1 MKILVVAF
9 HPSESTFG
17 WVTGGSERKLL
28 ATIGQFQTSGHIIHV
43 LEPLPPMS
51 SQMGCRYT
59 TIPVDLKML
68 RLRGPLAAELS
79 FFEWVPKGV
88 LTGLR
93 SHARH
98 RYDAIYIHNG
108 TIHDLAV
115 GFVLSRL
122 TGLPTI
128 VVVHWMRFS
137 YLNPIRNFMQEL
149 QDGTP
154 LLSSLLRVL
163 GGFIETRINF
173 ADKIICVSRSTAS
186 QIKSLRIDI
195 SKLAIS
201 GSGLGH
207 LRAHH
212 ADREPLDQRKP
223 QALYVGR
230 LHGSKGLFDLMKMWS
245 MVIEKVPEASLE
257 LIGGKDS
264 QDEETLLQIK
274 KSSALKDV
282 HLRGYVSDND
292 LIKLYRKSKVFV
304 FPCYEIGWGLAVA
317 EALSFGVP
325 TVAYAIPALKENFT
339 GCRALLWVKKG
350 DVKEFAQR
358 TIEVLRAN
366 PDSYRHLSVDAK
378 AYSTKF
384 DWSSVARIELE
395 TIERLVC
402 ENRERYGNQ

>member
-28 ATIGQFQTSGHIIHV
+28 ATMGQFQTSGHIIHV

-51 SQMGCRYT
+51 SQMGYHYT

-68 RLRGPLAAELS
+68 RLRGSLAAELS
-79 FFEWVPKGV
+79 FFEWVPMAV

-98 RYDAIYIHNG
+98 RYDAIYVHNG

-115 GFVLSRL
+115 GFILSRL

-137 YLNPIRNFMQEL
+137 SLNPIRNFIQEL
-149 QDGTP
+149 RDGTP
-154 LLSSLLRVL
+154 LLSSLLRAL
-163 GGFIETRINF
+163 GGFIETRMNF
-173 ADKIICVSRSTAS
+173 AGSIICVSRSTAS
-186 QIKSLRIDI
+186 QIKSLGFDT

-207 LRAHH
+207 LARY
-212 ADREPLDQRKP
+212 ADKEPLDQRKL

-230 LHGSKGLFDLMKMWS
+230 LHGSKGLLDLMKIWS
-245 MVIEKVPEASLE
+245 TVVEKIPKASLE

-264 QDEETLLQIK
+264 QDEATLLQIK
-274 KSSALKDV
+274 KSSAVKDI
-282 HLRGYVSDND
+282 HLRGYVSDD
-292 LIKLYRKSKVFV
+292 ELVKFYQESKVFV
-304 FPCYEIGWGLAVA
+304 FPCSEIGWGLAVA
-317 EALSFGVP
+317 EALSFGIP
-325 TVAYAIPALKENFT
+325 TVAYAIPALKENFA
-339 GCRALLWVKKG
+339 GCKALFWVKKG
-350 DVKEFAQR
+350 DVKEFAR
-358 TIEVLRAN
+358 WTIEVLRAN
-366 PDSYRHLSVDAK
+366 PEHYRQLSVDAK
-378 AYSTKF
+378 NYSTRF

-402 ENRERYGNQ
+402 ENRERHGKQ